1 MKAGGDFSGTAESLD
16 VLLPFGVRDAIR
28 QHIARLSDDDRPIIE
43 TASVLGSEVRPALL
57 AAASSLP
64 VSDVQAVL
72 DRAARIGILV
82 ERGHHRY
89 GFGHGLICEALY
101 RDLANS
107 RRMELHARVGQA
119 LLDSARAEL
128 GLAESLVRARLGD
141 TTRGRALC
149 LRAATLARGLGDTE
163 LFARIALGYGA
174 EFAFGLVDRQLVDLL
189 REALAGLPAADSPLR
204 ARVMARLAAA
214 LQPAD
219 HPEEQVEAERAAIRM
234 ARRIGHKPTL
244 LAVLHAGMGAMINGA
259 DPVCLVARP
268 AIW

>member
-1 MKAGGDFSGTAESLD
+1 
-16 VLLPFGVRDAIR
+16 
-28 QHIARLSDDDRPIIE
+28 
-43 TASVLGSEVRPALL
+43 
-57 AAASSLP
+57 
-64 VSDVQAVL
+64 
-72 DRAARIGILV
+72 
-82 ERGHHRY
+82 
-89 GFGHGLICEALY
+89 
-101 RDLANS
+101 
-107 RRMELHARVGQA
+107 MELHARVGQA

-141 TTRGRALC
+141 TARGRALC
-149 LRAATLARGLGDTE
+149 LRAATLARGLGDAE

-219 HPEEQVEAERAAIRM
+219 HPEEQVEAARAAIRM
-234 ARRIGHKPTL
+234 VRRIGHKPTL
-244 LAVLHAGMGAMINGA
+244 LAVLHAGMGAMMDCA

-268 AIW
+268 ATW